1 MDDKYAYISTQL
13 KTDFLNIEHFVL
25 TTDIWTDTLNT
36 KSFLGLTVHY
46 TNSNFQF
53 QSVAIGVRALEKNHT
68 SEYLSEI
75 LNVLCDEWAIDK
87 DKVTAVVTDN
97 GANIVK
103 TIINS
108 FGLRKHLPCFAH
120 TINLIVTDSIKA
132 STVLKTVID
141 KVKAIVTFF
150 KHSVNA
156 SDELRKLQ
164 VRNGIKEGATLKLK
178 QECETQWNSMYYM
191 LSRFL

>member
-1 MDDKYAYISTQL
+1 MIAKDNLSLSTTENEGFKYFINTALPLYKLPGRTTISKLMDDKYACISTQL
-13 KTDFLNIEHFVL
+13 KADFLNIEHFVL
-25 TTDIWTDTLNT
+25 TTDVWTDTLNT

-87 DKVTAVVTDN
+87 YKVIAVVTDN

-103 TIINS
+103 AIINS
-108 FGLRKHLPCFAH
+108 FGLRKHLPCLR
-120 TINLIVTDSIKA
+120 IPLI
-132 STVLKTVID
+132 
-141 KVKAIVTFF
+141 
-150 KHSVNA
+150 
-156 SDELRKLQ
+156 
-164 VRNGIKEGATLKLK
+164 
-178 QECETQWNSMYYM
+178 
-191 LSRFL
+191 